1 MSVIF
6 QKVVTMK
13 NKELSDRDKIL
24 LGMDKVKGNLLAFKK
39 RMNSELVVLQ
49 KGKIIKIKPE

>member
-1 MSVIF
+1 
-6 QKVVTMK
+6 MK